1 MPEHRVLFLDLAD
14 VQTRHNVVHSVCQA
28 SKHPSN
34 PVLAQGDAHE
44 WDGLQARPWESRTIL
59 YDDEERIF
67 KCWYAGTDL
76 SLEIWFGTGY
86 AISDDGVHWEKPR
99 LGLYDYRGSR
109 DNNICL
115 MAWGPVIKDLDEDN
129 PARRYQMIVKGEPR
143 EHAGG
148 IWAVYSPDGIHW
160 SERTRIDLPEW
171 DGTAPDIA
179 ALVKD
184 DQDPDPSRRFKLIWQ
199 GALPNN
205 KSGPERVRVKHLAYG
220 PDVEHLRASPDN
232 PILHPNDG
240 REQENHYLMLAPY
253 AGQYVMP
260 YEYGWYAP
268 NGIGRFGQY
277 CADIRLAVSRDGE
290 HFTRVQPHQTLI
302 GRGARGTWDSGLLVI
317 ADKLVEHNQQLYLYY
332 CGNGEDWNSWPAGN
346 IPAHSH
352 ARNTGAS
359 RPSYMG
365 LATLP
370 IDRFTCLETID
381 RETPGYIVTQPF
393 TLRDRGGR
401 LSINLS
407 DAQPSRSWA
416 EVEVLPADSDEP
428 LAGFGRDDCQPVHRD
443 GLREPVI
450 WRDRRLADLDDD
462 AIRLRIHLCG
472 AARLHALNFQD

>member
-1 MPEHRVLFLDLAD
+1 M
-14 VQTRHNVVHSVCQA
+14 
-28 SKHPSN
+28 
-34 PVLAQGDAHE
+34 
-44 WDGLQARPWESRTIL
+44 
-59 YDDEERIF
+59 
-67 KCWYAGTDL
+67 
-76 SLEIWFGTGY
+76 
-86 AISDDGVHWEKPR
+86 
-99 LGLYDYRGSR
+99 
-109 DNNICL
+109 
-115 MAWGPVIKDLDEDN
+115 
-129 PARRYQMIVKGEPR
+129 
-143 EHAGG
+143 
-148 IWAVYSPDGIHW
+148 
-160 SERTRIDLPEW
+160 
-171 DGTAPDIA
+171 
-179 ALVKD
+179 
-184 DQDPDPSRRFKLIWQ
+184 
-199 GALPNN
+199 
-205 KSGPERVRVKHLAYG
+205 RVKHLAYG

-381 RETPGYIVTQPF
+381 RETPGFVVTQPF